1 MRSRATSRRNWL
13 RWVLALAVA
22 GAGCATTEVTPTA
35 STYQG
40 MLPRPQHILVFPFA
54 TSPEEVQL
62 DRSPT
67 AVAVWQ
73 SKGLSAGTERS
84 DVAHA
89 VSQKLATHLVEKIQ
103 AMGLPAEVVW
113 GPLPERV
120 GATLLID
127 GQFIS
132 IDEGNRAERVVI
144 GLGAGRSSVRTA
156 VQVSEQLPEGGR
168 RLVDQFDVDAQSS
181 RKPGMAETMGAGA
194 AAGNLAASA
203 AVSGGVTVGTEL
215 FGANV
220 DDDAERTASKIASVL
235 QSFFVRQGWIAP
247 TEGWTGE

>member
-1 MRSRATSRRNWL
+1 MKSTVTARGSWL
-13 RWVLALAVA
+13 RWTLALAVA

-35 STYQG
+35 NTYRG

-54 TSPEEVQL
+54 TSPAEVQL

-67 AVAVWQ
+67 AVAAWQ
-73 SKGLSAGTERS
+73 AQGISAGSERS
-84 DVAHA
+84 DVAHEVA
-89 VSQKLATHLVEKIQ
+89 QKLATHLAEKIQ

-113 GPLPERV
+113 GRV
-120 GATLLID
+120 PVREGPTILID

-132 IDEGNRAERVVI
+132 INEGDRAERVVI

-156 VQVSEQLPEGGR
+156 VQVTEQLRDGR
-168 RLVDQFDVDAQSS
+168 RLIDQFDVDAMSS

-203 AVSGGVTVGTEL
+203 AVSGGVNVGTEI

-220 DDDAERTASKIASVL
+220 EADAERTASKIANIL

-247 TEGWTGE
+247 PEGWVD